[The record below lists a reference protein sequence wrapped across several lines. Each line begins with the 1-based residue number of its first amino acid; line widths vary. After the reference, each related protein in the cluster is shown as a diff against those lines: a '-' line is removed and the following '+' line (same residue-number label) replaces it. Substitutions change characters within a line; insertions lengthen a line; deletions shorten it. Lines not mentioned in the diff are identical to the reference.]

1 MYFEVYVQS
10 FPETGFKVLVSN
22 GGGDPRWSRD
32 GKELFY
38 IGLDQ
43 KLMSVELKAA
53 TSGKLT
59 ASLPR
64 PLFETDVIPLLEM
77 RNHYDVSSDGRFL
90 FAIPLQKTSAPT
102 INAVVNWTA
111 DLKR

>member
-1 MYFEVYVQS
+1 M
-10 FPETGFKVLVSN
+10 LVSN

-43 KLMSVELKAA
+43 KMMSVELKAA
-53 TSGKLT
+53 SGKLT
-59 ASLPR
+59 GGVPQ

-77 RNHYDVSSDGRFL
+77 RNHYDVSSNGRFL
-90 FAIPLQKTSAPT
+90 FAIPVQKASAAT
-102 INAVVNWTA
+102 TNVVVNRTA
-111 DLKR
+111 DL